1 MGSINV
7 ERRDNQQKDF
17 HKNCYVIDKGYA
29 GQGKDLKRIEIIDYG
44 LGNLRSVVRG
54 LEKAGARAVITSDP
68 NEVAAA
74 EAIVLPGVGAFH
86 EGMEQLGPL
95 KSTVVS
101 AAKSI
106 PLFGICLGM
115 QMLMDMSEEHGMH
128 LGLGLIPGQVK
139 KFPSVAGM
147 KVPHMGWNAIFL
159 EKPDHPLFDGFAS
172 EEYVYFVH
180 SYYADTT
187 PGYTITSTSYICP
200 FASSICCNNAY
211 GVQFHPE
218 KSGTVGLK
226 LLKNFIDMI

>member
-1 MGSINV
+1 MWKATDGF
-7 ERRDNQQKDF
+7 R
-17 HKNCYVIDKGYA
+17 KNGYGIDIRVA
-29 GQGKDLKRIEIIDYG
+29 GQVTDLKKIEIVDYG
-44 LGNLRSVVRG
+44 LGNLRSVIRG
-54 LEKAGARAVITSDP
+54 LEKAGARAVITADP
-68 NEVAAA
+68 DEVAAA
-74 EAIVLPGVGAFH
+74 EAIVLPGVGAFR

-95 KSTVVS
+95 KTTVVS
-101 AAKSI
+101 AARSV

-115 QMLMDMSEEHGMH
+115 QMLMDLSEEHGVH
-128 LGLGLIPGQVK
+128 KGLGLIPGQVK

-159 EKPDHPLFDGFAS
+159 EKPDHPLFEGFAS

-187 PGYTITSTSYICP
+187 FGYTLTSTSYICP
-200 FASSICCNNAY
+200 FASSVCCNNAY

-218 KSGTVGLK
+218 KSGSVGLK